1 MASTVRGGRSDSCC
15 QRDFLGPSRTVSSE
29 YKVLSSFGGWGG
41 NGSLDQT
48 TRMFGEWKRDGMKSW
63 HEVARPQIHG
73 YDLNAI
79 SSLHD
84 WKFVSGADEKVL
96 RVFQTSK
103 STADLLIRLANLT
116 SDTTVTPLLRP
127 YLTH

>member
-1 MASTVRGGRSDSCC
+1 
-15 QRDFLGPSRTVSSE
+15 
-29 YKVLSSFGGWGG
+29 
-41 NGSLDQT
+41 
-48 TRMFGEWKRDGMKSW
+48 MFGEWNRDGMKSW

-103 STADLLIRLANLT
+103 STADLLVRLANLT
-116 SDTTVTPLLRP
+116 VDTTVTASPATRSNPLGPSFDSKSSSPRTLK
-127 YLTH
+127 

>member
-1 MASTVRGGRSDSCC
+1 M
-15 QRDFLGPSRTVSSE
+15 
-29 YKVLSSFGGWGG
+29 Y
-41 NGSLDQT
+41 
-48 TRMFGEWKRDGMKSW
+48 GEWIRDGKRSW

-79 SSLHD
+79 SSLND

-103 STADLLIRLANLT
+103 TTAELVNRLAGRA
-116 SDTTVTPLLRP
+116 SDTEVIPSFA
-127 YLTH
+127 